1 MTKIKPGADWLT
13 RETASRVGDVV
24 FATLWY
30 PGTEPCTRYVNV
42 GLAHV
47 RAADEIRISY
57 DFERDGY
64 KIEQASVFEWEAN
77 DEVMDRDWQEVAFIK
92 AWGREKLRQEDT

>member
-1 MTKIKPGADWLT
+1 MKPTTTEDDWLT
-13 RETASRVGDVV
+13 RETTGRVGDVV

-30 PGTEPCTRYVNV
+30 PRTETRTRYVNV
-42 GLAHV
+42 GLTDV

-64 KIEQASVFEWEAN
+64 KIEQASIFQW
-77 DEVMDRDWQEVAFIK
+77 DPSDMVMDRDWQEVAFVE
-92 AWGREKLRQEDT
+92 AWGRCRRDTK